1 MDAEYAGMLKPQIV
15 NTRMIVQSFVVM
27 ICIIIIQPA
36 FPESPA
42 DTSYLNHMLQ
52 MGNRVYQSD
61 PDSALYYYGLII
73 QHYDNYK
80 VEITNAPSDLKRA
93 AIELVI
99 RAMNKTGNI
108 FYYNDE
114 YNRSA
119 HYYKMSLELSK
130 AAGLKEYTGRSLYD
144 LGYTH
149 YVKNEFNTAVEL
161 FNDSYIKYTEAG
173 IQEGMFD
180 ALQACG
186 LAQQHLGNNALADS
200 CYRRAFQ
207 LATALN
213 DSSLIADVRL
223 HNGILLCEE
232 GNLEEGTRFFEE
244 ALRIYESQG
253 DQRAVSL
260 AWLNLGV
267 VMKMIGEYD
276 KALLYMV
283 KSTEIEEA
291 RQQKSQLVIRYYN
304 LADLLM
310 EMGEHDRAFEYCR
323 RISLISGE
331 IGTRP
336 FQAEFDFLQG
346 KYYYHRG
353 NYNEAGRFFTLA
365 NDHAVNND
373 NLPLSANIL
382 VWQSKNYLGRE
393 NPAEAVIV
401 AMNAF
406 ELAERVDMLALKKD
420 AAEMLAAS
428 YERAGNAVA
437 ALQWFK
443 RFREYSDSLNLHQQ
457 YQEIR
462 RIEARY
468 NFQEKERE
476 NELLRNRASLQE
488 QKLRN
493 RNVISIALVSVVAL
507 SLVIIIL
514 LYKRSRDARL
524 LYQQQQQL
532 NLRHLEELEQELDGK
547 NRELTSKTMF
557 LNQKNDL
564 ITRLIRRLQEIRD
577 NGDNSSEEIVSIVN
591 ELRADS
597 PQSSWKEFETQFIQ
611 VHPDFY
617 QKLYE
622 LHPHLTSYEQ
632 RMCAF
637 LRMNLNTK
645 EIASITGRTAK
656 SIEVTRSRI
665 RSKLNLS
672 RHDNLSSFLAAI

>member
-1 MDAEYAGMLKPQIV
+1 MESECNGLQKERIV
-15 NTRMIVQSFVVM
+15 NKGLTIRSFLSMIFIFLCQTSLYAN
-27 ICIIIIQPA
+27 I
-36 FPESPA
+36 A
-42 DTSYLNHMLQ
+42 DTAYLNHLLQ
-52 MGNRVYQSD
+52 KGNLVYQSD

-73 QHYDNYK
+73 QTYEKNIDQLTRAVTDEEK
-80 VEITNAPSDLKRA
+80 AVIEI
-93 AIELVI
+93 VI
-99 RAMNKTGNI
+99 RALNKSGNI
-108 FYYNDE
+108 FYYDDE
-114 YNRSA
+114 FNRSA
-119 HYYKMSLELSK
+119 YYYRMSLELSK
-130 AAGLKEYTGRSLYD
+130 AAGLKGYTGRALYD

-149 YVKNEFNTAVEL
+149 YVKNEFTMAVEL
-161 FNDSYIKYTEAG
+161 FNDAYNHFSEAG
-173 IQEGMFD
+173 DQEGMFN
-180 ALQACG
+180 AMQACA
-186 LAQQHLGNNALADS
+186 LAQQHLGNIVLADS

-213 DSSLIADVRL
+213 DSTLLADVRL
-223 HNGILLCEE
+223 HNGILLCEQ
-232 GNLEEGTRFFEE
+232 GNLDEGTRFFEE

-276 KALLYMV
+276 KALLYMI

-291 RQQKSQLVIRYYN
+291 QQQKSQLVIRYYN

-365 NDHAVNND
+365 NDHAVNKD

-382 VWQSKNYLGRE
+382 VWQSKNYLARE

-406 ELAERVDMLALKKD
+406 ELAERVDMLALKND

-507 SLVIIIL
+507 SLVIIVL

-524 LYQQQQQL
+524 LYKQQQQL

-547 NRELTSKTMF
+547 NRELTSKMMF

-645 EIASITGRTAK
+645 EIASITGRSAK

-665 RSKLNLS
+665 RGKLNLS